1 MNTQNNLP
9 VIQNLKDVLIAKAIL
24 KERLQ
29 FQKNDIEKEL
39 QELPNQT
46 FTFAID
52 QLTNANTY
60 TFIGNKLF
68 KGFQQMMLSKSLL
81 SGLNSNL
88 FSVLKTLFVHTKEF
102 FFEKKKK

>member
-60 TFIGNKLF
+60 TFIDNKLF

-88 FSVLKTLFVHTKEF
+88 FSVLKTLFVHSIEF
-102 FFEKKKK
+102 FFKPKK

>member
-9 VIQNLKDVLIAKAIL
+9 AIQNLEDVLIVKAIL
-24 KERLQ
+24 RERLQ

-46 FTFAID
+46 FTFAVD

-81 SGLNSNL
+81 SGINSNI
-88 FSVLKTLFVHTKEF
+88 FSILKTLFLHSIDF
-102 FFEKKKK
+102 FYKPKK